1 MYHPNDK
8 AKWWETAEEH
18 RFALGVLQLGL
29 RRKMLKAIAR
39 SEINLSQSQIEKE
52 FDLGLAQAKYHLQ
65 MLEKA
70 LVIEQTE
77 GGWRATTTGLLY
89 LKNVETRYCL

>member
-1 MYHPNDK
+1 MSSEEK
-8 AKWWETAEEH
+8 SESKWWESAEDH
-18 RFALGVLQLGL
+18 RFALEVLQLGL
-29 RRKMLKAIAR
+29 RRKMLRFIAGGMR
-39 SEINLSQSQIEKE
+39 SNDQIATEL
-52 FDLGLAQAKYHLQ
+52 DLAAFLAEYHLQ

-89 LKNVETRYCL
+89 LKNVK

>member
-1 MYHPNDK
+1 M
-8 AKWWETAEEH
+8 ALALAE
-18 RFALGVLQLGL
+18 
-29 RRKMLKAIAR
+29 
-39 SEINLSQSQIEKE
+39 
-52 FDLGLAQAKYHLQ
+52 YHLQ

-89 LKNVETRYCL
+89 LKNVEARS

>member
-1 MYHPNDK
+1 MMSNDQI
-8 AKWWETAEEH
+8 AKE
-18 RFALGVLQLGL
+18 L
-29 RRKMLKAIAR
+29 
-39 SEINLSQSQIEKE
+39 
-52 FDLGLAQAKYHLQ
+52 DLGTAPAEYHLL

-89 LKNVETRYCL
+89 MKNVEARS

>member
-1 MYHPNDK
+1 MSSEEK
-8 AKWWETAEEH
+8 SESKWWETAEEH
-18 RFALGVLQLGL
+18 RFALEVLQLRL
-29 RRKMLKAIAR
+29 RREILLFISRGLK
-39 SEINLSQSQIEKE
+39 NHSQVEKE
-52 FDLGLAQAKYHLQ
+52 FKLSSNLVEYHLH

-89 LKNVETRYCL
+89 LKNVETRYYL